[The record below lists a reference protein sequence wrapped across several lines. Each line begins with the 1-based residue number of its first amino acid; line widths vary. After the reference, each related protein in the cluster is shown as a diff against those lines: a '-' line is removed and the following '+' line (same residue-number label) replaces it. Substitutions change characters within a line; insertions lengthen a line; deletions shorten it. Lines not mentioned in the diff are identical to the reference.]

1 VISIFPLYAILQN
14 FSTFV
19 SAVKKASIIILCV
32 FYFLV
37 ACGFHISLHYC
48 AGKFKSISLFESK
61 EDNCCG
67 SKKRSKGC
75 CKEKSV
81 AYKVR
86 DNHQSTG
93 KVVLPGSQAKLLFT
107 ALVITD
113 LKIQKPHMDLF
124 AVPESNAPPFNDPD
138 PVYLLN
144 RSFRI

>member
-1 VISIFPLYAILQN
+1 
-14 FSTFV
+14 
-19 SAVKKASIIILCV
+19 VKKAGIILLCA

-37 ACGFHISLHYC
+37 ACGFHVSLHYC
-48 AGKFKSISLFESK
+48 AGKFKGISLFESK

-81 AYKVR
+81 VYKVK

-93 KVVLPGSQAKLLFT
+93 KIILPNSQAKHLFT

-113 LKIQKPHMDLF
+113 LKVQKPNIDLF

-144 RSFRI
+144 RNLRI